1 VEKAPK
7 YSDPIV
13 GIGLDSVAAEALVQR
28 PVLKGERLLPLA
40 KLSDVDLLGDAQR
53 IVEFNTKVSDR
64 AVHLGVAKQELHR
77 PQVAGLSVN
86 QGSLCSPQRVR
97 PVPARIE
104 ADRGHPVADE
114 TGVLPCRQVR
124 RGVQPAWKEEPAA
137 RHGGRGDPLE
147 NGLSGVLG
155 HFELDGSSGL
165 ALDDRYAVADGAA
178 HHEVTDFEADEVTA
192 AQLAVD
198 RQIEEGQVAK
208 IARDFESCTNGPNLS
223 WQERAFLTDQ
233 TAPVPRRRGRPDRRK
248 LDSGHGEVSIHPS
261 HPKHR
266 HRADAARLSSRT
278 NDRSRFVGSDP
289 RCCSAM
295 DLFEPVLAVAPACRI
310 QHEGR

>member
-1 VEKAPK
+1 MILAPELPLFWPLVSAPLGLTRTLSALHERK
-7 YSDPIV
+7 RRFQPGRS
-13 GIGLDSVAAEALVQR
+13 GLDSVAAEALVQR

-192 AQLAVD
+192 AQLD
-198 RQIEEGQVAK
+198 S
-208 IARDFESCTNGPNLS
+208 IARLK
-223 WQERAFLTDQ
+223 RAKS
-233 TAPVPRRRGRPDRRK
+233 RRSPA
-248 LDSGHGEVSIHPS
+248 I
-261 HPKHR
+261 
-266 HRADAARLSSRT
+266 SSRARMAQT
-278 NDRSRFVGSDP
+278 CLGRSGRF
-289 RCCSAM
+289 
-295 DLFEPVLAVAPACRI
+295 
-310 QHEGR
+310 